1 MNRSFSKIRH
11 ILEANMRLEKRMLSE
26 QVTPTTTS
34 ATTAT
39 ANITTTPAKTP
50 MFGTPE
56 QRAAAKAKRLA
67 QAQKNEDAFLKAAKD
82 AGMTRDEY
90 SDWLDTQNKRPTLG
104 QDNLNSTSRKVKNN
118 NPPPCKGGKCT
129 GEN

>member
-11 ILEANMRLEKRMLSE
+11 IQESNMRLEQRMLSE

-34 ATTAT
+34 AAT
-39 ANITTTPAKTP
+39 PTMNITTTPAKSP

-56 QRAAAKAKRLA
+56 QRAAAKAKRDT
-67 QAQKNEDAFLKAAKD
+67 QAQKNEAAFVKAAQD
-82 AGMTRDEY
+82 AGMTREEY
-90 SDWLDTQNKRPTLG
+90 SDWLDKENKKPTLG
-104 QDNLNSTSRKVKNN
+104 QANLNDTGRKVRNN
-118 NPPPCKGGKCT
+118 NPPPCKRGKCT